1 LASGRQLI
9 RSLQLR
15 QRGAALF
22 HSALAILA
30 AIRAAEIITH
40 PRLPASLDELRIH
53 NLDMA
58 EATVDLLLIRREYGV
73 SVNALRREGNVQITV
88 IK

>member
-1 LASGRQLI
+1 
-9 RSLQLR
+9 
-15 QRGAALF
+15 
-22 HSALAILA
+22 
-30 AIRAAEIITH
+30 
-40 PRLPASLDELRIH
+40 
-53 NLDMA
+53 MA